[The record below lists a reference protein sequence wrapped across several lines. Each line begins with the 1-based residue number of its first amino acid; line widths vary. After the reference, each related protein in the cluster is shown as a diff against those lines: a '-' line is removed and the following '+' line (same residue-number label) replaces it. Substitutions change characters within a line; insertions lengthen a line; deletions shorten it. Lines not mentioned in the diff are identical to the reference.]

1 MYKKALLLPKEI
13 IKPLSLPILANN
25 YLKKDPSYLKKDP
38 SLKKDGFFQI
48 CILSNKERHQ

>member
-25 YLKKDPSYLKKDP
+25 YLKKDPSPLILEKR
-38 SLKKDGFFQI
+38 SLIEKRRFFPD
-48 CILSNKERHQ
+48 LYTF